1 MVKRKP
7 ATAKARPGMGA
18 TERKRI
24 RSALRYKDRH
34 GSSSSTATGDNFQ
47 LEGSIPKILTPESE
61 EDCHFSVD
69 YASNCRKEHAKLLEE
84 EALGFPGRAQTF
96 KVMVACRFSLL
107 CKKMMGYDSKYD
119 EKRAEEC
126 LKICGKIYFGSIPK

>member
-1 MVKRKP
+1 MVKRKL
-7 ATAKARPGMGA
+7 AAKSRIGTGAIERKKIKAAKAYEG
-18 TERKRI
+18 
-24 RSALRYKDRH
+24 RH

-61 EDCHFSVD
+61 EDCLFSVD
-69 YASNCRKEHAKLLEE
+69 YASNCRKEHTKLLEE